1 MVEDTENSKQV
12 EETVTKS
19 AEAEE
24 VEKTEVA
31 ETQRVDT
38 EKAFHDS
45 VKSSLET
52 LTEVVQSVAETQKGV
67 GDAIDGIDGR
77 LKALETPTDL
87 PLSPKGTAGGDSV
100 GAKVK
105 VPRGSGQ
112 YTPQQGIQAGLDDD
126 RSGSD
131 KPKTDPSGL
140 RMEQKTE
147 TELIEKS
154 EHSFTTETPRPNAA
168 AETVEK
174 SYQTDFSPIL
184 KDAREAGFEGLSS
197 VAQNILSGKY
207 YKPSDDEVRGF

>member
-77 LKALETPTDL
+77 LKALETPSDL
-87 PLSPKGTAGGDSV
+87 PLTPRGTAGGDDV
-100 GAKVK
+100 GAKVT
-105 VPRGSGQ
+105 VPRDP
-112 YTPQQGIQAGLDDD
+112 YPQGTQAGLDDD
-126 RSGSD
+126 RSGADKPASD
-131 KPKTDPSGL
+131 KGGL
-140 RMEQKTE
+140 KMQKKSDD

-174 SYQTDFSPIL
+174 SYQQDFSPIL